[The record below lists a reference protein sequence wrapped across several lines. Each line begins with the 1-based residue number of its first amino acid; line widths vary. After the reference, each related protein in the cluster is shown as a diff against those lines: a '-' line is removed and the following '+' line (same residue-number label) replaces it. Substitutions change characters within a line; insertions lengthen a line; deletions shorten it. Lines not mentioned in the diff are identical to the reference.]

1 MPNDGIEE
9 YNLHHKATKDG
20 YVYVSVFKGMYDLP
34 QSRIIAQKL
43 PEERL
48 GKEGYEQSQFTPGL
62 WSHKWRPVQF
72 SLMVDD
78 FRLKYIG
85 KEHAEHLVRII
96 QKHYEM
102 TMDWEGIK
110 YCGLTLEWDYVKR
123 EVHFSM
129 PGPLTM
135 PSNDSTI

>member
-48 GKEGYEQSQFTPGL
+48 GKRGTNKVNLLQ
-62 WSHKWRPVQF
+62 V
-72 SLMVDD
+72 
-78 FRLKYIG
+78 
-85 KEHAEHLVRII
+85 
-96 QKHYEM
+96 
-102 TMDWEGIK
+102 
-110 YCGLTLEWDYVKR
+110 CGPTSGALSSSASWWAISD
-123 EVHFSM
+123 
-129 PGPLTM
+129 
-135 PSNDSTI
+135 